1 MVKKIYFNN
10 KPLFVVS
17 EITKEVEA
25 YLHHDDAVFI
35 DEFNF
40 HTVKA
45 MIHEME
51 LPRIHAGVFLH
62 NDVEAVLKS
71 FRKKLFPIQAAGG
84 LVHTDDQELLLIF
97 RRGKWDLPK
106 GKVDEGE
113 SLETCAIREIKEET
127 GIDII
132 QNEGP
137 LCTTYHTYHQFGKHI
152 LKESHWFLMKAEKRP
167 FIPQIDEDI
176 EKCEW
181 VPIDRLA
188 PYMENTHA
196 SILDVV
202 KAGVKQLHEVKNV

>member
-1 MVKKIYFNN
+1 MVKKIYVNN
-10 KPLFVVS
+10 KPLFIVS
-17 EITKEVEA
+17 EITKEVEG

-35 DEFNF
+35 DDFNF

-62 NDVEAVLKS
+62 SDVDAVLKA

-84 LVHTDDQELLLIF
+84 FVYTDDLELLLIF

-127 GIDII
+127 GIDISR
-132 QNEGP
+132 NEGP
-137 LCTTYHTYHQFGKHI
+137 LCTTFHTYHQFGKHI
-152 LKESHWFLMKAEKRP
+152 LKESHWFLMKAKKGS
-167 FIPQIDEDI
+167 FTPQLDEEI

-181 VPIDRLA
+181 VPADRVA
-188 PYMENTHA
+188 PYLDNTHA
-196 SILDVV
+196 SIIDVV
-202 KAGVKQLHEVKNV
+202 KAGLSQLREVKNV